1 MEHLR
6 AATSRATQE
15 MQSGE
20 RGIGVPFTRT
30 LMARTE

>member
-6 AATSRATQE
+6 DPTSGATQE

-20 RGIGVPFTRT
+20 RGIDMPFTRT
-30 LMARTE
+30 LMTGTE